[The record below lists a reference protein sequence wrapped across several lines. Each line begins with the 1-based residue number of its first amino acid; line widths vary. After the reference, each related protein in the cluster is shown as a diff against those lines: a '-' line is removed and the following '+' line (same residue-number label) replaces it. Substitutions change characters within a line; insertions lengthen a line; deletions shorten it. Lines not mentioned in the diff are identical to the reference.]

1 MRISSLLVIS
11 YVCCTLSS
19 CASVHTARPVNH
31 TQNTAQTTVKPPQ
44 KKNPM
49 EVSVYYNQISL
60 KPPYKPYK
68 IIGEA
73 KISNFNNG
81 GIKRQDAIIH
91 DAMRSVAAS
100 MGGDAIIDITR
111 TPTAVIG
118 KVISYQS
125 KIAV

>member
-1 MRISSLLVIS
+1 MRISRLLVIS
-11 YVCCTLSS
+11 YVCCALSS
-19 CASVHTARPVNH
+19 CASVNTVRPVNH
-31 TQNTAQTTVKPPQ
+31 TQNTAQKTAKIQQ

-49 EVSVYYNQISL
+49 EVSVYYSNISL
-60 KPPYKPYK
+60 TPPYKPY
-68 IIGEA
+68 IVIGEA
-73 KISNFNNG
+73 KISNFNKG

-91 DAMRSVAAS
+91 DAMRTLAAS

-125 KIAV
+125 KITV